1 MKTQAKIGF
10 GLLLGALAG
19 GLAAALLP
27 GAGWILWFAD
37 NVADPAGQI
46 FLRVLFMT
54 VIPLVF
60 LSVTLAVAGLGD
72 PSRAGGLCARALGYF
87 VLSTGIAA
95 VVGLILVNL
104 FDPGEGL
111 SEATRVALTNAYRT
125 RAEGMQGSGSA
136 TLGGAALVRIFPL
149 NPFQSAAGL
158 EMLPFSVFSLLVG
171 VGLALTPG
179 QRAEPVV
186 KILDGL
192 RAAVLKIVELVMRFA
207 PIGVFGLVFGTAF
220 RFGWDLLQPLAS
232 FVTVV
237 VAGFVLFGVLGLS
250 TLVWVFAGVHPARFW
265 VGAWTPLITGL
276 STTSSAATLPVT
288 MATAEDHFG
297 VSPDVSGLVLPFAV
311 TLNVNGTAIFQAVA
325 LVFLAQLFGVE
336 LGLGMQMALTAQVV
350 GLILI
355 GAPGI
360 PGGSLPPLVAV
371 LGVAGVPPVGIA
383 VILGV
388 DRLLDMGRTAL
399 NVVGDLSASL
409 YIERVHSGRP
419 AAIPGAD

>member
-1 MKTQAKIGF
+1 MNRLSNERRAQVLT
-10 GLLLGALAG
+10 LLTEGTG
-19 GLAAALLP
+19 
-27 GAGWILWFAD
+27 I
-37 NVADPAGQI
+37 N
-46 FLRVLFMT
+46 
-54 VIPLVF
+54 
-60 LSVTLAVAGLGD
+60 SVV
-72 PSRAGGLCARALGYF
+72 RI
-87 VLSTGIAA
+87 TGIAKTT
-95 VVGLILVNL
+95 V
-104 FDPGEGL
+104 
-111 SEATRVALTNAYRT
+111 
-125 RAEGMQGSGSA
+125 
-136 TLGGAALVRIFPL
+136 
-149 NPFQSAAGL
+149 
-158 EMLPFSVFSLLVG
+158 VG

-186 KILDGL
+186 KILDAL

-237 VAGFVLFGVLGLS
+237 VAGFVLFGVVGLS

-265 VGAWTPLITGL
+265 AGAWTPLITGL

-297 VSPDVSGLVLPFAV
+297 VSPDVSGLVLPFGV
-311 TLNVNGTAIFQAVA
+311 TLNVNGTAVFQAVA

-409 YIERVHSGRP
+409 YAERVNSGRP
-419 AAIPGAD
+419 AAIPAD

>member
-60 LSVTLAVAGLGD
+60 LSVTLGVAGLGD
-72 PSRAGGLCARALGYF
+72 PSRVGGLSARALGYF

-95 VVGLILVNL
+95 AVGLILVNL
-104 FDPGEGL
+104 SDPGEGL
-111 SEATRVALTNAYRT
+111 SEATREALTNAYRT

-136 TLGGAALVRIFPL
+136 TMGGAALVRIFPL
-149 NPFQSAAGL
+149 NPFQAAAGL

-186 KILDGL
+186 KILDAL

-237 VAGFVLFGVLGLS
+237 VGLS

-265 VGAWTPLITGL
+265 AGAWTPLITGL

-297 VSPDVSGLVLPFAV
+297 VSPDVSGLVLPFGV
-311 TLNVNGTAIFQAVA
+311 TLNVNGTAVFQAVA

-383 VILGV
+383 VSLGV

-409 YIERVHSGRP
+409 YAERVHSGRP
-419 AAIPGAD
+419 AAIPAD

>member
-1 MKTQAKIGF
+1 MKTQARIGF

-60 LSVTLAVAGLGD
+60 LSVTLGVAGLGD
-72 PSRAGGLCARALGYF
+72 PSRVGGLSARALGYF

-95 VVGLILVNL
+95 AVGLILVNL
-104 FDPGEGL
+104 YDPGEGL
-111 SEATRVALTNAYRT
+111 SEATREALTNAYRT

-136 TLGGAALVRIFPL
+136 TMGGAALVRIIPL
-149 NPFQSAAGL
+149 NPFQAAAGL

-186 KILDGL
+186 KILDAL

-237 VAGFVLFGVLGLS
+237 VAGFVLFGVVGLS

-265 VGAWTPLITGL
+265 AGAWTPLITGL
-276 STTSSAATLPVT
+276 STTSGAATLPVT
-288 MATAEDHFG
+288 MATAENHFG
-297 VSPDVSGLVLPFAV
+297 VSPDVSGLVLPF
-311 TLNVNGTAIFQAVA
+311 
-325 LVFLAQLFGVE
+325 
-336 LGLGMQMALTAQVV
+336 
-350 GLILI
+350 
-355 GAPGI
+355 
-360 PGGSLPPLVAV
+360 
-371 LGVAGVPPVGIA
+371 GVAGVPPVGIA

-409 YIERVHSGRP
+409 ELTRFSGHFQSEVSRRSPRCQVHMRRTRRSFGGRSSIWCGQGGQLRSWRRNSSPRLERSGTGSSRQT
-419 AAIPGAD
+419 

>member
-27 GAGWILWFAD
+27 GAGWIPWFAD

-60 LSVTLAVAGLGD
+60 LSVTLGVAGLGD
-72 PSRAGGLCARALGYF
+72 PSRAGGLCTRALGYF

-95 VVGLILVNL
+95 AVGLILVNL

-111 SEATRVALTNAYRT
+111 SEATREALTNAYPT

-136 TLGGAALVRIFPL
+136 TIGGAALVRIFPL
-149 NPFQSAAGL
+149 NPFQAAAGL

-186 KILDGL
+186 KILDAL

-237 VAGFVLFGVLGLS
+237 VAGFVLFGVVGLS

-265 VGAWTPLITGL
+265 AGAWTPLITGL

-297 VSPDVSGLVLPFAV
+297 VSPDVSGLVLPFGV
-311 TLNVNGTAIFQAVA
+311 TLNVNGTAIFQAVV

-336 LGLGMQMALTAQVV
+336 ARPGNADGPHGSSRRPDPDRRSGHSWRLPATLG
-350 GLILI
+350 
-355 GAPGI
+355 
-360 PGGSLPPLVAV
+360 
-371 LGVAGVPPVGIA
+371 
-383 VILGV
+383 
-388 DRLLDMGRTAL
+388 GRTRRGGGATGRHR
-399 NVVGDLSASL
+399 GDPRCGS
-409 YIERVHSGRP
+409 P
-419 AAIPGAD
+419 ARHGPDGAECRG